1 MTLHPVAKG
10 LFKQLTFPCACR
22 LHSFRMRCDRIQ
34 DAMDRRQ
41 AVLAAIDETEQS
53 LLRLTRIGWKG
64 VDCSESS
71 LALLDAWTSAPCG
84 FAGDKSE
91 ALALIRN
98 DLGDCRRCKL
108 SSGRK
113 NIVFGAGNSQARL
126 VFVGEGPGYDEDLQG
141 QPFVG
146 AAGQLLT
153 KIIQAIGLNRESV
166 YICNIIKCRPPGNRN
181 PQPDEINACSPFLKR
196 QLESIAPDFICAL
209 GTFAAQTLL
218 QTTTPISRLRG
229 RFYDYMGAKLMP
241 TYHPAYLLRNPEQKR
256 TVWEDMQL
264 LMRAMGLPLPEGRVD
279 KP

>member
-1 MTLHPVAKG
+1 
-10 LFKQLTFPCACR
+10 
-22 LHSFRMRCDRIQ
+22 
-34 DAMDRRQ
+34 MDRRQ
-41 AVLAAIDETEQS
+41 AVLAAIDDTEQS

-91 ALALIRN
+91 TLEVIRS
-98 DLGDCRRCKL
+98 DLGDCRLCKL

-113 NIVFGAGNSQARL
+113 NIVFGAGNSQAQL

-181 PQPDEINACSPFLKR
+181 PQPDEISACSPFLRR

-229 RFYDYMGAKLMP
+229 RFFDYMGAKLMP

-264 LMRAMGLPLPEGRVD
+264 LMRAMGLPRPERRAD
-279 KP
+279 NP

>member
-1 MTLHPVAKG
+1 MP
-10 LFKQLTFPCACR
+10 
-22 LHSFRMRCDRIQ
+22 LHSFRLRCDRFQ

-41 AVLAAIDETEQS
+41 AVLAAIDDTEQS
-53 LLRLTRIGWKG
+53 LLRLNRIGWKG

-91 ALALIRN
+91 TLEVIRS

-229 RFYDYMGAKLMP
+229 RLYDYMGAKLMP

-264 LMRAMGLPLPEGRVD
+264 LMRAMGLTLPERRVD

>member
-1 MTLHPVAKG
+1 MP
-10 LFKQLTFPCACR
+10 
-22 LHSFRMRCDRIQ
+22 LHSFRLRCDRFQ

-41 AVLAAIDETEQS
+41 AVLAAIDDTEQS

-64 VDCSESS
+64 VDCSASS

-113 NIVFGAGNSQARL
+113 NIVFGAGNRQARL

-264 LMRAMGLPLPEGRVD
+264 LMRAMGLPLPERRAD